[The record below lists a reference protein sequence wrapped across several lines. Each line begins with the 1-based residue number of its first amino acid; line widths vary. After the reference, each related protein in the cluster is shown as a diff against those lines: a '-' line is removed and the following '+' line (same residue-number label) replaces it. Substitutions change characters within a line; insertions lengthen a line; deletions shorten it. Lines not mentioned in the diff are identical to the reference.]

1 MGFWDEHISIGGLVG
16 PRFMAAPLDGIT
28 DSPMRQLIR
37 EFSPDELLFGEM
49 RHVSCV
55 VNERT
60 GHCLKYDNVE
70 HPIAFQ
76 FSANT
81 EKNIVGAVEKVL
93 EAGFESINL
102 NLGCPAKNVVRS
114 GSGSALMA
122 DLTQLTLVLKEF
134 MRAIDGRVPFT
145 VKIRSGFKEKN
156 AVEVA
161 QLAEGLGSAAIM
173 IHPRTQPQGFT
184 GLPDHDIVRQVKD
197 AVKVPVIMS
206 GNINSFKRAQKVYD
220 QTGVDGFMI
229 GRALWG
235 CPWKMREITDA
246 AKGETFTLTLPE
258 IINLARRHLQLS
270 LDHYGP
276 RGFHPFKKH
285 LPVYIKGVDNA
296 SDIRNELVNSKTAE
310 YMFEVL
316 DGILPTVAPHPFDTI
331 PLREITQGTR

>member
-1 MGFWDEHISIGGLVG
+1 MGFWDETITIGNLEV

-28 DSPMRQLIR
+28 DSPMRILIR
-37 EFSPDELLFGEM
+37 EFSPSDLLFGEM

-55 VNERT
+55 VHERT
-60 GHCLKYDNVE
+60 GHSLKYDKVE

-81 EKNIVGAVEKVL
+81 EKNIEPAVEKVL

-102 NLGCPAKNVVRS
+102 NLGCPAKNVVKS

-122 DLTQLTLVLKEF
+122 DLTQLSIVLKEF

-161 QLAEGLGSAAIM
+161 LLAEGLGSEAII
-173 IHPRTQPQGFT
+173 IHPRTQPQAFT
-184 GLPDHDIVRQVKD
+184 GLPDHDLVRQVKD

-206 GNINSFKRAQKVYD
+206 GNINSFKRAQKVHD

-235 CPWKMREITDA
+235 CPWKMRVITDA

-258 IINLARRHLQLS
+258 TINLARRHLQLS

-276 RGFHPFKKH
+276 NGFQPFKKH

-296 SDIRNELVNSKTAE
+296 SEIRHKLVHSKSAE

-316 DGILPTVAPHPFDTI
+316 DGLLPILGSIPT
-331 PLREITQGTR
+331 GTHHATLP